1 MPFGFYAN
9 LDQYIDFSA
18 SCWFATNVSDPQAAK
33 LHRALSRSGKIL
45 ANLRLKSCVIF
56 DSKIIVFD

>member
-18 SCWFATNVSDPQAAK
+18 SCWFAADVSDQQGGETAPCSVPI
-33 LHRALSRSGKIL
+33 RKIL
-45 ANLRLKSCVIF
+45 V
-56 DSKIIVFD
+56 